1 MLGRGGSFL
10 GLGGFISSPP
20 PLVGWGMQCALV
32 PAPAVWG
39 GEPLSELH
47 GRSRLIQF
55 GEIFEIK
62 ILNDKWFCK
71 INYPLDKP
79 RSLTVQESPCVNNF
93 VEVLKKFLNIAGQRI
108 LHLSIEQVKAIVKW
122 ADHDGDNQV
131 TYYKY
136 LGAIADLE
144 FQ

>member
-1 MLGRGGSFL
+1 MIQFIVYCSSSVL
-10 GLGGFISSPP
+10 GLIELFI
-20 PLVGWGMQCALV
+20 VGIGEGV
-32 PAPAVWG
+32 VEG

-108 LHLSIEQVKAIVKW
+108 LHLSIEQVKAIVK
-122 ADHDGDNQV
+122 
-131 TYYKY
+131 
-136 LGAIADLE
+136 
-144 FQ
+144 